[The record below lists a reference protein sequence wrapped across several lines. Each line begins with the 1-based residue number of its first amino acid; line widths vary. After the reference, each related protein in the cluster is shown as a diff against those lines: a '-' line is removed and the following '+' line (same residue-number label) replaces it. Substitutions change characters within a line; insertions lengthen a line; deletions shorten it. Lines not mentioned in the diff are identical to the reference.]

1 MANISTAERTSIDI
15 FKAIMD
21 HGPLSLYSA
30 TGKTKIS
37 IGTVH
42 RHFKQLLKTGMIR
55 IYSSQ
60 KGGRKKIEYGPTI
73 YGMVSV
79 YRKDADFAEKIENY
93 FLIWIGRKEFRE
105 DLAGE
110 GFDTSIENLKRS
122 KHVFRK
128 YMDYFSAV
136 EQRIDRT
143 KGGDKSN
150 DDGDDGSSS
159 NRSDTS
165 MSAHEMQVFF
175 SSMTLSSD
183 PHYRKLWIDLYSK
196 LPGMQ
201 KSLDEQMENLM
212 ASYREFK
219 KSFKK

>member
-1 MANISTAERTSIDI
+1 
-15 FKAIMD
+15 MD
-21 HGPLSLYSA
+21 YGPLSLYSA

-42 RHFKQLLKTGMIR
+42 RHFKQLQKTGMIR
-55 IYSSQ
+55 IYSLQ
-60 KGGRKKIEYGPTI
+60 KGGRRKIEYGPTI
-73 YGMVSV
+73 HGIVSV

-93 FLIWIGRKEFRE
+93 FLIWIERKEFRE

-136 EQRIDRT
+136 EQQIDKT
-143 KGGDKSN
+143 KRGDEGGG
-150 DDGDDGSSS
+150 DGDDDDGSGGSG
-159 NRSDTS
+159 DTN
-165 MSAHEMQVFF
+165 MSTHEMQVFF

-183 PHYRKLWIDLYSK
+183 PHYRKLWIDLYNE

-201 KSLDEQMENLM
+201 KSLDEQMENLIV
-212 ASYREFK
+212 SYREFK